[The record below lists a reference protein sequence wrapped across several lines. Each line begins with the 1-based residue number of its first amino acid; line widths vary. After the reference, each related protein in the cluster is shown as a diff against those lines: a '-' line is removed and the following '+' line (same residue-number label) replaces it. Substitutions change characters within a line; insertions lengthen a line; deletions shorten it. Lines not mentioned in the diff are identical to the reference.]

1 MIRSDSKQSSIHR
14 SSSTASD
21 DDSTGKK
28 TSSSPREDKSSSSKP
43 SSSTNDGSES
53 LSLLPEL
60 ESTIKNKVESYPKML
75 SAASRITLLSFF
87 LFLK

>member
-28 TSSSPREDKSSSSKP
+28 TSSSPREDKSSRSKP
-43 SSSTNDGSES
+43 SGSIKDGSES